1 LIFLKLGID
10 KVVSNFG
17 WHKELS
23 RLMKSNFI
31 TAIGA
36 GVLTLSM
43 AVLPLTLS
51 AQAQTT
57 TDPGSTSSGTSTSGT
72 TTYNDDR
79 NGFDWGWLGLIGL
92 AGLAGLGGKKSE
104 NQPTAYRDPNAPSAT
119 TYRD

>member
-1 LIFLKLGID
+1 LIFLKLKID

-17 WHKELS
+17 WYKELS
-23 RLMKSNFI
+23 QLMKSNFI
-31 TAIGA
+31 RAIGA

-43 AVLPLTLS
+43 GILPLTLS

-57 TDPGSTSSGTSTSGT
+57 TDPGANTGSGT
-72 TTYNDDR
+72 TTYNNDNDR

-92 AGLAGLGGKKSE
+92 AGLAGLAGKKSE